1 MEGDGNDNNHVT
13 TPTVPSSSSSSSSLS
28 PKLERVIA
36 DIART
41 GRISYEWKILRPLF
55 KKKIVMVVE
64 SFFAKKGFVGPLYES
79 YDSRLDNI
87 LTLLDRYDKEPPFT
101 VQRLAELLIHADEE
115 YRTTHAL
122 MYGLSKILSVHTLVS
137 DYEDHLDSFLHEE
150 SLFI

>member
-1 MEGDGNDNNHVT
+1 MEHATSLVQEEDCHGNDDAAVLL
-13 TPTVPSSSSSSSSLS
+13 SL
-28 PKLERVIA
+28 
-36 DIART
+36 
-41 GRISYEWKILRPLF
+41 PLLDTHF
-55 KKKIVMVVE
+55 LYALCHSQVVE

-137 DYEDHLDSFLHEE
+137 DYEDHLDSFIHEE